1 MREVPAGAGGS
12 GEDARVRGQR
22 AGAPPA
28 PDVSRGRLDDRLER
42 LGVATVLGRD
52 ALLAALVAVGTAAV
66 TLLLPALV
74 PPDLLDAETAARLGE
89 RTWGLALVA
98 AAQAGAL
105 CLRRVALVRCLV
117 LVVACQVLLVAA
129 APDETLR
136 GVAPAVAWYTAGVL
150 LPVRRAAALLVAALA
165 AETGTAV
172 VAAAAGGEPV
182 LVTAL
187 LTALGGAAAGAP
199 AVAIGQHVA
208 TRRRYLAL
216 LRAEAAALADQQQER
231 VRAAVAAER
240 SRLARELHDVAAHHL
255 SGMVVQA
262 AAVERLVDRDPAAAR
277 RGAAWLRS
285 QGKETLESLRQAVGL
300 LRGSAE
306 DLPDAGAAA
315 RAPLPGLASLDDLL
329 AQAREAGD
337 EVRVEP
343 PQHLPLL
350 PPLADASVYRVAQQA
365 LTNARQHAPGAP
377 VLLRLALA
385 GPELVLEVVNGAVP
399 APAAAGGRGSLPPSP
414 PGSGGTGLAVMRE
427 RAALVGGQLHAG
439 RTDEGGWR
447 VVLRVRV
454 PSGPEDELRE
464 PPGRG
469 PGAGDQGGAA

>member
-1 MREVPAGAGGS
+1 MT
-12 GEDARVRGQR
+12 GQR
-22 AGAPPA
+22 AGAAPT

-42 LGVATVLGRD
+42 RGIGTVLGRD
-52 ALLAALVAVGTAAV
+52 ALLAALVAVGTAVV
-66 TLLLPALV
+66 TLLLPVLV
-74 PPDLLDAETAARLGE
+74 PPDLLDAEAAARLGE
-89 RTWGLALVA
+89 RTWWLALVA
-98 AAQAGAL
+98 AAQAAAL
-105 CLRRVALVRCLV
+105 CLRRVALGWCLV
-117 LVVACQVLLVAA
+117 LVVAGQVLLVAA

-150 LPVRRAAALLVAALA
+150 LPARRAGALLLAALA
-165 AETGTAV
+165 AETAAAAAA
-172 VAAAAGGEPV
+172 AAAAGGGV

-187 LTALGGAAAGAP
+187 LTALGGAASGAP
-199 AVAIGQHVA
+199 AIAVGLHVA

-231 VRAAVAAER
+231 VRTAVAAER

-277 RGAAWLRS
+277 QGAAWLRS
-285 QGKETLESLRQAVGL
+285 QGKETLENLRQAVGL

-337 EVRVEP
+337 EVRVERP
-343 PQHLPLL
+343 EHLPEL

-377 VLLRLALA
+377 VLLRLEVEGAAL
-385 GPELVLEVVNGAVP
+385 LLEVVNGAVP
-399 APAAAGGRGSLPPSP
+399 APASAGGRGALAPSP
-414 PGSGGTGLAVMRE
+414 PGGGGTGLAVMRE

-454 PSGPEDELRE
+454 PSGPADELRD
-464 PPGRG
+464 PGRPADG
-469 PGAGDQGGAA
+469 GGGGAA